1 MSISLLLLRLLV
13 ELALLFPLLLLLR
26 LIFSSLYKA
35 KNLIGLNSFTA
46 R

>member
-13 ELALLFPLLLLLR
+13 ELALLFPLLLLR